1 VGAKANHALAEIAAG
16 DDDVARI
23 VAGRL
28 DGGRERRFRRRPGLS
43 LAGAVAQSIEAR
55 GYVLKPVGDDMDDA
69 LLALQFA
76 GAAQDGSAERGA
88 AETIQDGRARRSDWQ
103 SQPAADRLNEARSR
117 QIR

>member
-55 GYVLKPVGDDMDDA
+55 GH
-69 LLALQFA
+69 
-76 GAAQDGSAERGA
+76 RGW
-88 AETIQDGRARRSDWQ
+88 QARRSDWQ
-103 SQPAADRLNEARSR
+103 SQAAADRLNEARSGR
-117 QIR
+117 PVTGHLGIARTALFMGPAYARRKT